1 MAKKGKSSSKSSSK
15 SRAAARGAARATARG
30 LSSSNVAK
38 AGNAAVA
45 SVLRAG
51 NTARTSSVPASP
63 ADLRR
68 YAKEEAQAQADL
80 TEAGYSPEFINQVTT
95 FWQEI
100 AKLPQDQQDRIM
112 NQLQSQAN
120 STVDPAFDTEQG
132 YLNTL
137 KAAKQKS
144 YDDQFALFQA
154 DEQRALEQNIGETSR
169 GAANQL
175 QGAFAGLAGNNAFD
189 TGVMRSI
196 ADRAV
201 DERDRMIREDRA
213 ASESAIATARQQ
225 RDSASNLLSIQAE
238 QDLLDVA
245 NRRQAAR
252 SQRLSQ
258 LIGLNA
264 SQNLLAQI
272 PSANQMSVPAPAKP
286 ARTPRPAAAP
296 LTLPTMDA
304 GSRSN
309 DYNANTVLRR
319 GSKTYGYA
327 DDRARSSYRNRSKL
341 IGNY

>member
-1 MAKKGKSSSKSSSK
+1 MASKGKSSSKSSSK

-30 LSSSNVAK
+30 LTSSSVAK

-51 NTARTSSVPASP
+51 NTQRTVSATPE
-63 ADLRR
+63 DLRR

-80 TEAGYSPEFINQVTT
+80 TAAGYSPEFVNQVTT

-100 AKLPQDQQDRIM
+100 AKLPQGQQDSIM
-112 NQLQSQAN
+112 SQLQKQAN
-120 STVDPAFDTEQG
+120 STVDSAFNTEEG

-144 YDDQFALFQA
+144 YDEQFALFQA
-154 DEQRALEQNIGETSR
+154 DEQRDLEKAAGEINR
-169 GAANQL
+169 GTADQL
-175 QGAFAGLAGNNAFD
+175 SGAFAGLANNNAFD
-189 TGVMRSI
+189 TGAMLSL

-201 DERDRMIREDRA
+201 GERERILKEDRA
-213 ASESAIATARQQ
+213 ASEASIAAARQQ

-252 SQRLSQ
+252 SMRLSQ

-264 SQNLLAQI
+264 SQNLLAQT
-272 PSANQMSVPAPAKP
+272 PSVSQMSVPPPAKP

-296 LTLPTMDA
+296 LSLPTLDA
-304 GSRSN
+304 STRAT

-319 GSKTYGYA
+319 GSKSYGYA
-327 DDRARSSYRNRSKL
+327 DDRARTSYRNRSSL